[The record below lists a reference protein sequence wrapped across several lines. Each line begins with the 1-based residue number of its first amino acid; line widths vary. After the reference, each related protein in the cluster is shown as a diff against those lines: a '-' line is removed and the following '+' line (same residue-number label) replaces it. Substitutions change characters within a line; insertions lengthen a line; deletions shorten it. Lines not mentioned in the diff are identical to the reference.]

1 MNRKLIFA
9 AVGFLITVALGS
21 HFYVEWQMARF
32 DASLPKPPAE
42 EEQVA
47 DDVTEDTAGG
57 HWHGDEWH
65 AEPHVADEAPPVQP
79 VTEPAAEV
87 TEDTEAA
94 RRRIEALELP
104 PSELE
109 LEREAIRADLDALI
123 EQEGTLSLA
132 EYQKGIN
139 GILARQQAW
148 HKKWNEQAEE
158 AAVSIREREAE
169 RKPVAVG
176 DR

>member
-9 AVGFLITVALGS
+9 AIGFLITVALGS
-21 HFYVEWQMARF
+21 HFYVEWQMGRF
-32 DASLPKPPAE
+32 DASLPKPPVP
-42 EEQVA
+42 EQVRA
-47 DDVTEDTAGG
+47 AEVNDGHAGG

-94 RRRIEALELP
+94 RQRIEALELP

-109 LEREAIRADLDALI
+109 LENEAIMADLNALI

-148 HKKWNEQAEE
+148 HKKWNERAKERV
-158 AAVSIREREAE
+158 AASREREAE
-169 RKPVAVG
+169 REPSAVG

>member
-1 MNRKLIFA
+1 MNRTTLIIA
-9 AVGFLITVALGS
+9 IGIIIAVCTGIYFWS
-21 HFYVEWQMARF
+21 EWQKQEF
-32 DASLPKPPAE
+32 DASLPKPPTD
-42 EEQVA
+42 EQQQSA
-47 DDVTEDTAGG
+47 DDTAGG

-79 VTEPAAEV
+79 VTRPVETDEM
-87 TEDTEAA
+87 EAA
-94 RRRIEALELP
+94 RQRVALKMSLLP
-104 PSELE
+104 PDELD

-132 EYQKGIN
+132 EFQKGIN

-148 HKKWNEQAEE
+148 NKKWNERAEE
-158 AAVSIREREAE
+158 RAAAYGKMDAE
-169 RKPVAVG
+169 RKPAAVG